1 MIKFN
6 KKPTLKDEM
15 KKKKRKR
22 KGKSK
27 SKNKK
32 KMSTKKSYEFDI
44 KKKPRSMPS
53 SVFMHLDFFF

>member
-1 MIKFN
+1 
-6 KKPTLKDEM
+6 M
-15 KKKKRKR
+15 KKKKKKR

-44 KKKPRSMPS
+44 KKNLGACPATC
-53 SVFMHLDFFF
+53 LCTQNFFFNKK